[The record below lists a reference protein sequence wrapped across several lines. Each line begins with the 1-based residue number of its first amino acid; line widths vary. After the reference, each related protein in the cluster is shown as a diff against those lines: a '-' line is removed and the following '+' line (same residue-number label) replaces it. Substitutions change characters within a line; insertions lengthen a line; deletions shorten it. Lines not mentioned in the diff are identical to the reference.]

1 MNTCVYCE
9 READSLEHVVPAS
22 FGEFE
27 NAPNL
32 VNRLCQKCNNALGL
46 LDEQYSRCGPE
57 AFFRT
62 LYGIQGRSR
71 QDEVNIFERGSAG
84 GQRFDLKAYDAN
96 LGIEVALECENG
108 TYRRMRQLVF
118 VEQSGKTH
126 HLPIREGST
135 PEQLRSAYEKL
146 AVAKPFDVH
155 FFYGPEEKEWV
166 EPLLKE
172 TWPAAT
178 FGGETAGS
186 TMYQGATGT
195 IGLTN
200 RYFRAIAKI
209 GFHYFL
215 TQFPQYTGREPMF
228 AAIREYILDD
238 KGGVDRANEFIG
250 ERQDP
255 LIAQMMVPGTRPDGW
270 RAHVLG
276 AEVRP
281 GECRACL
288 QMFLSDAWPSRVYT
302 VSLAK
307 DRSIIET
314 QAFGTFYVYVEKESS
329 SRLVGEASPL
339 DVIRTDRLPST
350 TAEARNQFSLGLYSC
365 LWSYRFA

>member
-1 MNTCVYCE
+1 MSVCIYCE
-9 READSLEHVVPAS
+9 LEADSLEHVVPAS

-32 VNRLCQKCNNALGL
+32 LNRLCQKCNNSLGL

-71 QDEVNIFERGSAG
+71 QEDKVNIFERGSAG

-96 LGIEVALECENG
+96 LGIEVSLECEKG
-108 TYRRMRQLVF
+108 TYRQMRQLVF
-118 VEQSGKTH
+118 VEQSGKIH

-135 PEQLRSAYEKL
+135 PEQLRSAYEKR

-155 FFYGPEEKEWV
+155 IFYGPEEKEWV
-166 EPLLKE
+166 ERLLKE
-172 TWPAAT
+172 TWPGAT
-178 FGGETAGS
+178 FGGGTVGS

-215 TQFPQYTGREPMF
+215 TQFPQYAGREPMF
-228 AAIREYILDD
+228 
-238 KGGVDRANEFIG
+238 DRANEFIG

-270 RAHVLG
+270 RG
-276 AEVRP
+276 
-281 GECRACL
+281 G
-288 QMFLSDAWPSRVYT
+288 
-302 VSLAK
+302 
-307 DRSIIET
+307 
-314 QAFGTFYVYVEKESS
+314 
-329 SRLVGEASPL
+329 
-339 DVIRTDRLPST
+339 
-350 TAEARNQFSLGLYSC
+350 
-365 LWSYRFA
+365 